1 MGKIKKQ
8 QSIYRSEKAK
18 WTVRGTSRIFL
29 IFSRDIQPTRLKQVE
44 DFYFSKDIEAISK
57 SVKSIIIC

>member
-1 MGKIKKQ
+1 M
-8 QSIYRSEKAK
+8 
-18 WTVRGTSRIFL
+18 TVRDTSRIFL

-44 DFYFSKDIEAISK
+44 DFYFSQDIEAISK